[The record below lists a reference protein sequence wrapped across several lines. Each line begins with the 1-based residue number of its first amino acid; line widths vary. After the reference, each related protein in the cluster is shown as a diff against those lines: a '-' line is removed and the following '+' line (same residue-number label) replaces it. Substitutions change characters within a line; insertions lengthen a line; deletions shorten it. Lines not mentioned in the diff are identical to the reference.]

1 MCRSAAEGGRR
12 CSRVGC
18 RTAAEVDERRRKAAE
33 RQRRYAARKKA
44 QVPAITDPE
53 NPFKDWV
60 SGQPIPAAEP
70 VKSAPADADERARV
84 EANFFSFMDE
94 LRSAQDAQK

>member
-1 MCRSAAEGGRR
+1 MCRSVAEGGRR
-12 CSRVGC
+12 CNRVGC
-18 RTAAEVDERRRKAAE
+18 RTADEVRERRRKAAA
-33 RQRRYAARKKA
+33 RQRAYAARKRA

-60 SGQPIPAAEP
+60 SGQPIPEAKPA
-70 VKSAPADADERARV
+70 VKSAAERARV

-94 LRSAQDAQK
+94 LRAAQGVTSE